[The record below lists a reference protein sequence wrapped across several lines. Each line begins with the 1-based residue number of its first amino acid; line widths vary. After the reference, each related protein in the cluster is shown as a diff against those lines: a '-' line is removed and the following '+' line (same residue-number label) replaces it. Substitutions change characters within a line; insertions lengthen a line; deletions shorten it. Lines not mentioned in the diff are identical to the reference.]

1 MAARKKTVRRRAS
14 DADGARAFTVVLEQI
29 RADNRVFGEALG
41 TVREELGAF
50 RHEFDVFR
58 QEVGAFRQ
66 EFDAFR
72 QEVGQR
78 FDGVEG
84 DLGRVKDA
92 IGEHGRQLRDL
103 RAAVDR
109 KVDRDEVEG
118 LVERAVARAVGH

>member
-14 DADGARAFTVVLEQI
+14 ETDGDRAFTVVLEQI

-41 TVREELGAF
+41 IVREDLQGVREQMARGFEQMARGF
-50 RHEFDVFR
+50 EQVDR
-58 QEVGAFRQ
+58 
-66 EFDAFR
+66 
-72 QEVGQR
+72 R
-78 FDGVEG
+78 FDRVEE
-84 DLGRVKDA
+84 DLSRVKDA
-92 IGEHGRQLRDL
+92 IRHM